1 MTHRENHKAVAASL
15 VLRPGGVQPV
25 VVPVSAL
32 LLVAGNPVRENVIEL
47 GLLIIGLLV
56 LLISLL
62 IVG

>member
-1 MTHRENHKAVAASL
+1 MMHSEIHRGVTANL
-15 VLRPGGVQPV
+15 VLRPGGVQPF
-25 VVPVSAL
+25 VVPVPAL
-32 LLVAGNPVRENVIEL
+32 LLVAGIIVRENVIES

>member
-1 MTHRENHKAVAASL
+1 MTHSETYRGVAANP
-15 VLRPGGVQPV
+15 VPRPDVVQPIA
-25 VVPVSAL
+25 VPVPAL
-32 LLVAGNPVRENVIEL
+32 LLVAGITVRENVIEP

>member
-1 MTHRENHKAVAASL
+1 MTHSEIHRGVTANPVP
-15 VLRPGGVQPV
+15 RPGGVQPFA
-25 VVPVSAL
+25 VPVPAL
-32 LLVAGNPVRENVIEL
+32 LLVAGITVRENVMES